1 MTKQELKKIFPTE
14 YGAWAMWI
22 VPFLAGA
29 QAAGAWN
36 TKTLIWFVILTGL
49 YIFKN
54 PFVEWVLKKPGIS
67 HPDSFGKEL
76 FLISVIFPIF
86 GLIAVIRF
94 WEYADLQASIIWGS
108 IFICLSFTYLYL
120 DLNKKGRSLTGQW
133 IGVFLLTLAA
143 PLTYIVLG
151 GKFTDRAFLI
161 WSVNILY
168 FAHSIYTVR
177 GWMNSRKR
185 SAFSKTP
192 SRVKLFA
199 PLFLYWGIT
208 IIISIFA
215 IYFHWIT
222 YYWLILLIPTTLFI
236 LLFTLNLYRRI
247 TIKQIGFLEIGHT
260 LTFIMILIALLS

>member
-1 MTKQELKKIFPTE
+1 MKQELKKIFPHE

-22 VPFLAGA
+22 VPFLAGT

-36 TKTLIWFVILTGL
+36 IKTLFWFIILTGL
-49 YIFKN
+49 YLFKN

-67 HPDSFGKEL
+67 QPNSFKKE
-76 FLISVIFPIF
+76 FSLISIVSPIF
-86 GLIAVIRF
+86 GLIAVIWF
-94 WEYADLQASIIWGS
+94 LEYADLQTSIIWGG
-108 IFICLSFTYLYL
+108 IFICLSFAYLYL
-120 DLNKKGRSLTGQW
+120 DLNKKGRTLTGQW

-143 PLTYIVLG
+143 PLTYIILG
-151 GKFTDRAFLI
+151 GKFVNIAFLV

-168 FAHSIYTVR
+168 FAHSIYTVQ
-177 GWMNSRKR
+177 GWMNSRRR
-185 SAFSKTP
+185 SAFSKTK

-215 IYFHWIT
+215 VYFHWIT

-236 LLFTLNLYRRI
+236 LLFTLNLYLRV

-260 LTFIMILIALLS
+260 LTFIIILMILLS